1 MLTVILVKNVIQI
14 NNKLSKL
21 TGDKTSND
29 VNFDT
34 DISELKKFAPPPRHL
49 LPPQLLPPLPHPP
62 FPHSRPFTAKSAEPL
77 RSHQRRLPQ
86 LQQVK
91 PKN

>member
-34 DISELKKFAPPPRHL
+34 DLSELKKFAPAPKAPVAPAAPATPAAPAVPTQQDRL
-49 LPPQLLPPLPHPP
+49 L
-62 FPHSRPFTAKSAEPL
+62 RKVRNPL
-77 RSHQRRLPQ
+77 RSHQRRLP
-86 LQQVK
+86 
-91 PKN
+91 